1 MIEFRGKF
9 DESVSNNL
17 NNRVLKKFWW
27 VFALVSVLL
36 IFLCTVTLLIAID
49 EGEDLFNGIYL
60 ISFGVLFFPLVFLL
74 TKIVQKFV
82 NKSMSIMSSDT
93 SETFQFYPDRLIIT
107 QKKQAYGAEVSE
119 YESTTS
125 ATYAYLYSAE
135 ETCDRYFLRIS
146 RMQSHVV
153 NKKDLTEGTI
163 EELNEILAENLG
175 QKFKRKKK

>member
-36 IFLCTVTLLIAID
+36 IFLGTVTLLIAID

-107 QKKQAYGAEVSE
+107 QKKQAYGAEESE

-135 ETCDRYFLRIS
+135 ETCDRYF
-146 RMQSHVV
+146 
-153 NKKDLTEGTI
+153 
-163 EELNEILAENLG
+163 
-175 QKFKRKKK
+175 